1 MNIRSYSFNI
11 VTYVTDI
18 QAITDF
24 CTNTFKYAFILHD
37 QDLNKSPH
45 YHIICSFKQNK
56 SFDSVRKLLPAHQN
70 TIVEKLIDKYGAFEY
85 LTHKNNPDKFQYS
98 SELISTNDLKYFE
111 RPLSK
116 EFSNEQFL
124 FDLCF
129 SILSEYDLAVR
140 YGRDYIIHRSQ
151 YLSFK
156 NVILSEQLSIERG
169 YPAYFELLTYERFL
183 SDIHYYENQAIR
195 DRLLEIQQKP
205 PFNN

>member
-1 MNIRSYSFNI
+1 MNARSYSFNI

-24 CTNTFKYAFILHD
+24 CSFTFKYAFILHD

-56 SFDSVRKLLPAHQN
+56 SFDAVRKLFPQNQN

-85 LTHKNNPDKFQYS
+85 LTHKNDPDKFQYS
-98 SELISTNDLKYFE
+98 SDLVSTNDLKYFE
-111 RPLSK
+111 RPLSR
-116 EFSNEQFL
+116 EFSNDQFL

-129 SILSEYDLAVR
+129 STLSEYDLAVR

-156 NVILSEQLSIERG
+156 DVILSEQLSIERG
-169 YPAYFELLTYERFL
+169 YPSHIELLTEERFL
-183 SDIHYYENQAIR
+183 FDIHYYENQSIR
-195 DRLLEIQQKP
+195 DRLLEIQQP
-205 PFNN
+205 HPFYD